1 MEWKSERHVLKLIE
15 AYRRTSLLWD
25 FQDPKYYKKPIKVK
39 AWREIGQEVNM
50 PWDECRRK
58 IQSLLGS
65 YRREKYRIRQGK
77 RSGDAYVSRW
87 YAYEALTFLDGRKMP
102 TQRPKM
108 EPKDMIIEDED
119 VDDIGVEVNLSELSP
134 ETSASSPINI
144 PSKRAN
150 RDGIEDVDD
159 IGLEV
164 NLSELSPET
173 LASSPINIP
182 SKRANRDDYPTSS
195 MLGSE
200 FNIFDT
206 VREKPNETDTFFT
219 YVATKVNNYS
229 SEIQTAVQH
238 AVFEVLMKADK
249 GFYKSTSSDNQQ
261 SNS

>member
-108 EPKDMIIEDED
+108 QPEDMMED
-119 VDDIGVEVNLSELSP
+119 VDDIGVEVSLSELSP

-144 PSKRAN
+144 PSTRAK
-150 RDGIEDVDD
+150 
-159 IGLEV
+159 
-164 NLSELSPET
+164 T
-173 LASSPINIP
+173 
-182 SKRANRDDYPTSS
+182 DDYPTSS

-229 SEIQTAVQH
+229 RETQTAVQH
-238 AVFEVLMKADK
+238 AVFKILMKADK
-249 GFYKSTSSDNQQ
+249 GFYESASSDNQQ